1 MGTSSVVFSCLVL
14 CFFLLFAETGLNLRQ
29 LQALLQLKKAPV
41 VLQQVNVPD
50 NGLHSILS
58 TDSLQLF
65 WATFLV
71 DRGTPREHTVGHVC
85 SFCPIRG
92 ELARWLVLVF
102 LVFFVGE
109 CMHALCNIVFSPP
122 LMAQSTTTTLQAL

>member
-1 MGTSSVVFSCLVL
+1 L
-14 CFFLLFAETGLNLRQ
+14 LLFAETGLNLRQ

-41 VLQQVNVPD
+41 VLQKVNVPD
-50 NGLHSILS
+50 NGLFGILS
-58 TDSLQLF
+58 ADRLQLF

-71 DRGTPREHTVGHVC
+71 DRGTPRERTVGHVC

-109 CMHALCNIVFSPP
+109 CMHALCNIVFSPL
-122 LMAQSTTTTLQAL
+122 LMAQSTTPTLQAL